1 MKKSPKKKVG
11 SGNTS
16 ATAKKT
22 VKKKATKKKASSPQ
36 TSDLQQ
42 IPEPETDT
50 DARAD
55 RVLPG
60 QPIPPLTRVR
70 TFSPEQWEEFIQE
83 WSQSL
88 KEDYHT
94 VMRCGGAGDMGRDV
108 VAFTGKPSSNKPWDN
123 YQCKHYDHSLY
134 PSDAWL
140 ELGKL
145 AYYTFKKNFS
155 IPREYSFVC
164 PHDVGTSLARL
175 IEEPEKLRAGLIE
188 NWDKYCQEQITD
200 ASSIPLTGEL
210 RKWVQTFPFKI
221 VSFLPVLKV
230 IEQHQRTRWHVHRF
244 GGGLPDRPKPDE
256 PPATLGH
263 NELKYVAE
271 LLKAYSD
278 FRGCDT
284 DQAGLASVP
293 KLNRHFLLSRASFY
307 SAEALKQFSRD
318 HLPENEFARL
328 QNEIEDGIQETY
340 LDEHDH
346 GYLKVIEVTKA
357 AVHLPI
363 TDHPLLSVLQPPD
376 RRGICHQL
384 VDMDKL
390 KWVEDHA

>member
-1 MKKSPKKKVG
+1 MKESPEKKVRSCSTAATDQKPG
-11 SGNTS
+11 KKNTRKMVS
-16 ATAKKT
+16 I
-22 VKKKATKKKASSPQ
+22 PQ
-36 TSDLQQ
+36 SFDLQPV
-42 IPEPETDT
+42 PEPETAT

-55 RVLPG
+55 RIHPG
-60 QPIPPLTRVR
+60 QPIPPMTRVR
-70 TFSPEQWEEFIQE
+70 TFSPVEWEEFIQE

-123 YQCKHYDHSLY
+123 YQCKHYDHPLY

-145 AYYTFKKNFS
+145 VYYTFEKKFS
-155 IPREYSFVC
+155 IPREYYFVC

-175 IEEPEKLRAGLIE
+175 IEEPEKLRTGLVE
-188 NWDKYCQEQITD
+188 NWDKYCKDQITD
-200 ASSIPLTGEL
+200 ALSVPLTGKL
-210 RKWVQTFPFKI
+210 LKSVQTFPFKI
-221 VSFLPVLKV
+221 VTFLPVLKV

-244 GGGLPDRPKPDE
+244 GGGLPDRPKSVK
-256 PPATLGH
+256 PPASIGTH
-263 NELKYVAE
+263 ELKYVAE

-278 FRGCDT
+278 CRGVEI
-284 DQAGLASVP
+284 DQAALASVP
-293 KLNRHFLLSRASFY
+293 HLDRHFLLSRASFY

-318 HLPENEFARL
+318 HLPENEYWRL
-328 QNEIEDGIQETY
+328 QEEIEDGVQETY
-340 LDEHDH
+340 LGQHDN
-346 GYLKVIEVTKA
+346 GYQKVVEVTKA
-357 AVHLPI
+357 AINLPI

-390 KWVEDHA
+390 KWVENHG